1 MPIIDLIEYLDQT
14 GQSMCH
20 RYPEEGSAAIKWG
33 AQLIVRENQWAV
45 FFRDGKALDVF
56 GPGRHTI
63 TTLNIP
69 ILTAMVAD
77 PLFGDSPFRAEV
89 YFVSRQVF
97 TNQKW
102 GTAEPIVFRDSEFKM
117 IRLRAHGM
125 FSIQI
130 TDAQLFVNKIVA
142 TQGIYHTSDIQDFLR
157 GFIVGRL
164 NDLLGSTLDSLLDL
178 PRYYD
183 ELSAGLKARV
193 KDDFAQYGL
202 ETVDFVINA
211 ITPPE
216 EVQKVID
223 ERSGMEAVGGMAQY
237 MQFKAARAMGDIA
250 QQGGGAGG
258 GGGAGETA
266 TAGMGLGM
274 GAGLGMMMPGMIGQ
288 AMQQGA
294 QPKIRC
300 HNCKNDIPA
309 DSKFCPNCG
318 INLAETVKCPKC
330 GKDWPAGSKFCP
342 DDGTSLAGEQKK

>member
-1 MPIIDLIEYLDQT
+1 MPIIDLIEFLDPT
-14 GQSMCH
+14 GESMCH
-20 RYPEEGSAAIKWG
+20 RYPEKGSAAIKWG

-56 GPGRHTI
+56 GPGRHTL
-63 TTLNIP
+63 TTENLP
-69 ILTAMVAD
+69 ILTQMVTE
-77 PLFGDSPFRAEV
+77 PFFGDSPFRSEV

-97 TNQKW
+97 TNMKW

-117 IRLRAHGM
+117 IRLRAHGI

-130 TDAQLFVNKIVA
+130 TDAQLFVNKIVG
-142 TQGIYHTSDIQDFLR
+142 TQGIYHTGNIQDFLR

-164 NDLLGSTLDSLLDL
+164 NDLLGSTLDTLLDL

-250 QQGGGAGG
+250 KQP
-258 GGGAGETA
+258 GGGAGET
-266 TAGMGLGM
+266 TSAGMGIGL
-274 GAGLGMMMPGMIGQ
+274 GAGFGMMMPGMINQ

-294 QPKIRC
+294 TPKMRC
-300 HNCKNDIPA
+300 QNCKADIPA
-309 DSKFCPNCG
+309 DAKFCPECGADLAATTKCPKCQTELPASSKFCPNCG
-318 INLAETVKCPKC
+318 QKIEEE
-330 GKDWPAGSKFCP
+330 GKK
-342 DDGTSLAGEQKK
+342 

>member
-1 MPIIDLIEYLDQT
+1 MPIIDLIEFLDQT

-125 FSIQI
+125 YSTQI
-130 TDAQLFVNKIVA
+130 TDPQLFVNKIVA
-142 TQGIYHTSDIQDFLR
+142 TQGIYQTADIQDFLR

-164 NDLLGSTLDSLLDL
+164 NDLLGDNLDSLLDL

-183 ELSAGLKARV
+183 ELAAGLKARV

-223 ERSGMEAVGGMAQY
+223 ERTGMEAVGGMAQY

-250 QQGGGAGG
+250 QQGGGPGG
-258 GGGAGETA
+258 PGGAGETA

-300 HNCKNDIPA
+300 HNCKTEIPA

-330 GKDWPAGSKFCP
+330 GKEWPAGSKFCP
-342 DDGTSLAGEQKK
+342 DDGTPLGGEQK